1 MKKRNRLRSIHAV
14 LGFALWMSV
23 FPGALGLS
31 PQALAIIIYAQANS
45 AVTVPE
51 VITPVALYTS
61 VPIKSL
67 AALYR
72 LNQEHVA
79 KLNASFPAGTFR
91 LLDTNESSVGG
102 VGFWMNPGQ
111 FGNPD
116 RYLGLF
122 ARVVLPSDT
131 PFRNDQPGRV
141 TAIMDRYGKPALEV
155 LSKELDSI
163 PDPAV
168 KGGALIFIFSKEP
181 LTSPTFDSNAEALVL
196 YMPKPEIGMFAQ
208 FRMTLQA
215 LFNKSDMFMFQGA
228 DQIQTLTR
236 LFIPV

>member
-1 MKKRNRLRSIHAV
+1 MKKSNQFRTIHAA
-14 LGFALWMSV
+14 LAFALWMSV

-31 PQALAIIIYAQANS
+31 PQALAIIIYSQTYS
-45 AVTVPE
+45 AATVPE
-51 VITPVALYTS
+51 LITPVALYTS
-61 VPIKSL
+61 VHIKSL

-79 KLNASFPAGTFR
+79 KLNEQYPSGTFQ
-91 LLDTNESSVGG
+91 LLDTNGSSVGG
-102 VGFWMNPGQ
+102 VGFWMNPAQ

-131 PFRNDQPGRV
+131 PFRNDQAGRV
-141 TAIMDRYGKPALEV
+141 AAIMDRYGKAALAV
-155 LSKELDSI
+155 LSKELETI

-181 LTSPTFDSNAEALVL
+181 LDSPTFDANAEALVL
-196 YMPKPEIGMFAQ
+196 YMPKPDISMFAQ
-208 FRMTLQA
+208 YRMTLQA
-215 LFNKSDMFMFQGA
+215 LFNHSDMFTFQGA
-228 DQIQTLTR
+228 DQIQTLTH
-236 LFIPV
+236 LFIQV